1 MRYRLLVAMFAFS
14 LAATAQTQ
22 TLSVPQ
28 LVSFIQS
35 SEQLIKEG
43 KQTDTE
49 VARFLAK
56 VKLTERLDDRTIE
69 DLQGYGIGA
78 KTLQALE
85 ALRDR
90 TKDLMAAKPIVPEA
104 PPTPISP
111 PSSEEQAAILSD
123 VREYALNYSKNL
135 PDFICTQVTRRY
147 AAPMPG
153 TRWGGSALSEP
164 SWQAQDV
171 LQIRLS
177 YFEQKEKYTVVLANN
192 TIVNK
197 DYEQMGGSKSFG
209 EFGSM
214 LREIFEPSTEARF
227 EWDHWGTLRKKLVM
241 AFAYHVSQ
249 SRSQYRLVVED
260 AKLSII
266 TAYRGLVEVDPKTHV
281 VMRVSTIAENIP
293 PDFPIRKAE
302 DVLDY
307 DYQDI
312 SGRPFLLP
320 MKSQVLMSGGEVL
333 TRLDEEFRLYR
344 KYSAE
349 AGITYDTDP
358 LPPLPDDKTRE
369 TPATQPKP
377 NKK

>member
-1 MRYRLLVAMFAFS
+1 MRYRLLAAVFVVCLVAA
-14 LAATAQTQ
+14 AQTLNLQ
-22 TLSVPQ
+22 E
-28 LVSFIQS
+28 LVSFVQS
-35 SEQLIKEG
+35 SEKLIKEG
-43 KQTDTE
+43 KQTDAE
-49 VARFLAK
+49 LAKYLAK
-56 VKLTERLDDRTIE
+56 VKLSERLEDRVIE
-69 DLQGYGIGA
+69 ELQSQGIGA
-78 KTLQALE
+78 KTLQALQ

-90 TKDLMAAKPIVPEA
+90 TKDLMAAKPIVPQA
-104 PPTPISP
+104 PPTPIPP
-111 PSSEEQAAILSD
+111 PSSEEQAAIISD

-153 TRWGGSALSEP
+153 TRWGGSSLSEP

-177 YFEQKEKYTVVLANN
+177 YFQQKEKYTVVLANN
-192 TIVNK
+192 AVVNK

-227 EWDHWGTLRKKLVM
+227 EWDHWGTLRGKRVM
-241 AFAYHVSQ
+241 AFSYHVLQ

-266 TAYRGLVEVDPKTHV
+266 TAYRGLVEVDPDIHV

-293 PDFPIRKAE
+293 ADFPIRKAD

-307 DYQDI
+307 DFQEI
-312 SGRPFLLP
+312 SGHTFLLP
-320 MKSQVLMSGGEVL
+320 LKSQVFMSGGEVL
-333 TRLDEEFRLYR
+333 TKLDEEFRLYR

-349 AGITYDTDP
+349 AEIKYDTDP
-358 LPPLPDDKTRE
+358 LPPLSDDKTKE
-369 TPATQPKP
+369 TPATQPKT

>member
-1 MRYRLLVAMFAFS
+1 MRYRLLAAVFVVCLVAA
-14 LAATAQTQ
+14 AQTLNLQ
-22 TLSVPQ
+22 E
-28 LVSFIQS
+28 LVSFVQS
-35 SEQLIKEG
+35 SEKLIKEG
-43 KQTDTE
+43 KQTDAE
-49 VARFLAK
+49 LAKYLAK
-56 VKLTERLDDRTIE
+56 VKLSERLEDRVIE
-69 DLQGYGIGA
+69 ELQSQGIGA
-78 KTLQALE
+78 KTLQALQ

-90 TKDLMAAKPIVPEA
+90 TKDLMAAKPIVPQA
-104 PPTPISP
+104 PPTPIPP
-111 PSSEEQAAILSD
+111 PSSEEQAAIISD
-123 VREYALNYSKNL
+123 VREYALNYSNNL

-153 TRWGGSALSEP
+153 TRWGGSSLSEP

-177 YFEQKEKYTVVLANN
+177 YFQQKEKYTVVLANN
-192 TIVNK
+192 AVVNK

-227 EWDHWGTLRKKLVM
+227 EWDHWGTLRGKRVM
-241 AFAYHVSQ
+241 AFSYHVLQ

-266 TAYRGLVEVDPKTHV
+266 TAYRGLVEVDPDIHM

-293 PDFPIRKAE
+293 ADFPIRKAD

-307 DYQDI
+307 DFQEI
-312 SGRPFLLP
+312 SGHTFLLP
-320 MKSQVLMSGGEVL
+320 LKSQVFMTGGEVL
-333 TRLDEEFRLYR
+333 TKLDEEFRLYR

-349 AGITYDTDP
+349 AEIKYDTDP
-358 LPPLPDDKTRE
+358 IAPLPDDKTKE
-369 TPATQPKP
+369 TPATQPKT

>member
-1 MRYRLLVAMFAFS
+1 MRYRLLAGVFAFC
-14 LAATAQTQ
+14 LVAAAQ
-22 TLSVPQ
+22 TLSLRE
-28 LVSFIQS
+28 LVSFVQS

-43 KQTDTE
+43 KQTDGE
-49 VARFLAK
+49 LAKYLAK
-56 VKLTERLDDRTIE
+56 VKLTERLDDRVIE
-69 DLQGYGIGA
+69 DLQSRGIGA
-78 KTLQALE
+78 KTLQALQ

-90 TKDLMAAKPIVPEA
+90 TKDLMAAKPIAPEA
-104 PPTPISP
+104 PPTPIP
-111 PSSEEQAAILSD
+111 PPTSEEQAAILSD

-192 TIVNK
+192 AIVNK

-214 LREIFEPSTEARF
+214 LREIFEPGTEARF
-227 EWDHWGTLRKKLVM
+227 EWDHWGTLRKNPVM
-241 AFAYHVSQ
+241 AFSYHVSR

-293 PDFPIRKAE
+293 ADFPIRKAE

-312 SGRPFLLP
+312 SGHTFLLP

-358 LPPLPDDKTRE
+358 LPPLPDDKTKE

>member
-1 MRYRLLVAMFAFS
+1 MRYRLLAAVFVVCLVAA
-14 LAATAQTQ
+14 AQTLNLQ
-22 TLSVPQ
+22 E
-28 LVSFIQS
+28 LVSFVQS
-35 SEQLIKEG
+35 SEKLIKEG
-43 KQTDTE
+43 KQTDAE
-49 VARFLAK
+49 LAKYLAK
-56 VKLTERLDDRTIE
+56 VKLSERLEDRVIE
-69 DLQGYGIGA
+69 ELQSQGIGA
-78 KTLQALE
+78 KTLQALQ

-90 TKDLMAAKPIVPEA
+90 TKDLMAAKPIVPQA
-104 PPTPISP
+104 PPTPIPP
-111 PSSEEQAAILSD
+111 PSSEEQAAIISD

-153 TRWGGSALSEP
+153 TRWGGSSLSEP

-177 YFEQKEKYTVVLANN
+177 YFQQKEKYTVVLANN
-192 TIVNK
+192 AVVNK

-227 EWDHWGTLRKKLVM
+227 EWDHWGTLRGKRVM
-241 AFAYHVSQ
+241 AFSYHVLQ

-266 TAYRGLVEVDPKTHV
+266 TAYRGLVEVDPDIHM

-293 PDFPIRKAE
+293 ADFPIRKAD

-307 DYQDI
+307 DFQEI
-312 SGRPFLLP
+312 SGHTFLLP
-320 MKSQVLMSGGEVL
+320 LKSQVLMSGGEVL
-333 TRLDEEFRLYR
+333 TKLDEEFRLYR

-349 AGITYDTDP
+349 AEIKYDTDP
-358 LPPLPDDKTRE
+358 IAPLPDDKTKE
-369 TPATQPKP
+369 TPATQPKT